1 MVNLDNDD
9 FGLDESLDEQ
19 YEKTEARDMGR
30 LPDGKYE
37 GEIVEVSLKR
47 TKNGRV
53 SFSWQLSV
61 LNPVEYL
68 GRMAFV
74 SNFFDDELQLGILKH
89 NLRIVGKEN
98 VKPSQLKDPNV
109 RIGFSGIILA
119 FTIKTTIGKK
129 DGKEYTNI
137 YFNRMVRNK
146 FDGATGSSSVK
157 VATKKEAKQAEPVQA
172 ELIDDDDN
180 DDGEGLPF

>member
-1 MVNLDNDD
+1 MVNLNDDD

-19 YEKTEARDMGR
+19 YEKAEARDMGK

-53 SFSWQLSV
+53 SFSWQISV

-74 SNFFDDELQLGILKH
+74 SNFFDDELQLGLLKN
-89 NLRIVGKEN
+89 NLRIVGKET

-109 RIGFSGIILA
+109 RLGFSGIILA
-119 FTIKTTIGKK
+119 FTVKTTLGKK
-129 DGKEYTNI
+129 DGKEYTNL
-137 YFNRMVRNK
+137 YFNRMIRNK
-146 FDGATGSSSVK
+146 FDNAAGSPVKAATR
-157 VATKKEAKQAEPVQA
+157 KEVKQAESVQA
-172 ELIDDDDN
+172 ELVE
-180 DDGEGLPF
+180 DGDEEDLPF

>member
-19 YEKTEARDMGR
+19 YEKTEARDMGK

-61 LNPVEYL
+61 LNPVEYV

-74 SNFFDDELQLGILKH
+74 SNFFDDELQLGLLKN

-98 VKPSQLKDPNV
+98 IKPSQLKDPNI
-109 RIGFSGIILA
+109 RLGFSGIILA
-119 FTIKTTIGKK
+119 FTIKTTTGKK
-129 DGKEYTNI
+129 DGKEYTNL
-137 YFNRMVRNK
+137 YFNRMIRNK
-146 FDGATGSSSVK
+146 FDGSGGLSVK
-157 VATKKEAKQAEPVQA
+157 PEPPKRATKAEAVQA
-172 ELIDDDDN
+172 ELVEDN
-180 DDGEGLPF
+180 EEDGEDLPF